1 MSNNAPRK
9 KKANAKG
16 ATKKQSLLRSLPSVS
31 HLLEHEEVR
40 SWLESLPRTS
50 VVTSVQAAVHATRRA
65 ILAGEQ
71 TEPIAIEELV
81 ELAEEELMERSTPS
95 LRPVINATGIVLH
108 TGLGRAP
115 LCDAA
120 IEAIVE
126 AAAGYCSLEYDLK
139 TGARGRRTDH
149 IEELLTTIT
158 GAEAATVVNNNA
170 AATLLILHTFAQ
182 GKQVIVSRGQ
192 LIEIGGSF
200 RLPDIMGASGAILRE
215 VGTTNRT
222 RLSDFQGAIDDQ
234 TAMLFRA
241 HPSNYRVIGFT
252 EDVEMDALAE
262 LAHKHKL
269 IAVDDLGSGALFDLS
284 RYGLPEEPSVE
295 RSLSGGADLVC
306 FSGDKL
312 LGGPQCGII
321 VGRPNLIE
329 QIDTSPLMR
338 TYRVDKMTL
347 LALDATLRCYLDPEH
362 AAQNVPTLSMLR
374 ATTEELA
381 VLATRLSELLKAALP
396 SEQFYV
402 GSDFGYAG
410 GGSMPGQEIQT
421 VVVQWRP
428 SSASTE
434 EMADALRDGD
444 IPVIARVRDD
454 TLCFDLRTLREQDF
468 EPLVASITAAVW
480 DEEAADASQD
490 DVGIEE

>member
-1 MSNNAPRK
+1 
-9 KKANAKG
+9 
-16 ATKKQSLLRSLPSVS
+16 
-31 HLLEHEEVR
+31 
-40 SWLESLPRTS
+40 
-50 VVTSVQAAVHATRRA
+50 
-65 ILAGEQ
+65 
-71 TEPIAIEELV
+71 
-81 ELAEEELMERSTPS
+81 
-95 LRPVINATGIVLH
+95 
-108 TGLGRAP
+108 
-115 LCDAA
+115 
-120 IEAIVE
+120 
-126 AAAGYCSLEYDLK
+126 
-139 TGARGRRTDH
+139 
-149 IEELLTTIT
+149 
-158 GAEAATVVNNNA
+158 
-170 AATLLILHTFAQ
+170 
-182 GKQVIVSRGQ
+182 
-192 LIEIGGSF
+192 
-200 RLPDIMGASGAILRE
+200 
-215 VGTTNRT
+215 
-222 RLSDFQGAIDDQ
+222 
-234 TAMLFRA
+234 MLFRA